1 MMQSLD
7 VLILMGSK
15 SDLPIM
21 QKAGAVLDVF
31 GVAYK
36 TMIRSAHRTP
46 EATVATV
53 KEAEAA
59 GCKVFICGAGMAA
72 HLAGVVCSQTVKPV
86 IGVPIASGPLQGEDA
101 LHATVMMPPGLPVA
115 TVGINGSKNA
125 GLLAVQMLAQ
135 NNEQLREQLLADRA
149 AQAEAILSEDL
160 VVEGAHGKQSVA
172 ES

>member
-1 MMQSLD
+1 MENIK

-15 SDLPIM
+15 SDRPIM
-21 QKAGAVLDVF
+21 QKAEVVLEEF

-46 EATVATV
+46 EATMQAVMD
-53 KEAEAA
+53 AEAA

-72 HLAGVVCSQTVKPV
+72 HLAGVVCSKTVKPV

-135 NNEQLREQLLADRA
+135 TDEELSEKLQADRV
-149 AQAEAILSEDL
+149 AQAESILAED
-160 VVEGAHGKQSVA
+160 
-172 ES
+172 

>member
-1 MMQSLD
+1 MEPLK

-15 SDLPIM
+15 SDMPIM
-21 QKAGAVLDVF
+21 QKTEAVLDAF

-46 EATVATV
+46 EATMQAVQD
-53 KEAEAA
+53 AEDA

-72 HLAGVVCSQTVKPV
+72 HLAGVVCSKTVKPV

-101 LHATVMMPPGLPVA
+101 LHSTVMMPPGLPVA
-115 TVGINGSKNA
+115 TVGINGAKNA

-135 NNEQLREQLLADRA
+135 NDETLLQLLKDDRT
-149 AQAEAILSEDL
+149 AQAEAILSE
-160 VVEGAHGKQSVA
+160 E
-172 ES
+172 

>member
-1 MMQSLD
+1 MDAIQ

-21 QKAGAVLDVF
+21 HKAEAVLEEF

-46 EATVATV
+46 EATVQAV
-53 KEAEAA
+53 KDAEEA

-72 HLAGVVCSQTVKPV
+72 HLAGVVCSKTVKPV

-135 NNEQLREQLLADRA
+135 TDDGLSEKLKADRV
-149 AQAEAILSEDL
+149 AQAEAILA
-160 VVEGAHGKQSVA
+160 EG
-172 ES
+172 